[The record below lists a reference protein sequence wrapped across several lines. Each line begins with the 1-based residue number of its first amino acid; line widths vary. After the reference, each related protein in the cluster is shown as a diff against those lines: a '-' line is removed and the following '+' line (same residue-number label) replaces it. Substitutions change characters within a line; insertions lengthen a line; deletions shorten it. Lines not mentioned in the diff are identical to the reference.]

1 MKPLSTTNF
10 RNITIIAH
18 VDHGKTTLVDA
29 LLKQNNAFSDREE
42 PGELIMDSNPL
53 EKEKGITI
61 LAKNTSIRYKDVK
74 VNIIDTPGHADF
86 SGEVERV
93 MNMADGCILLV
104 DAVDGPMPQT
114 RYVLQQAINYGLTT
128 IVVINKIDR
137 PQRRPKDV
145 LNQIDDLFLDL
156 ATNDSQLDYPV
167 LYASARDGY
176 AVLNIDDET
185 DDGISPLLDVIL
197 DRVPSPTGS
206 DSDPFQILVTALDHD
221 DYAGQIAIGKI
232 SRGTISQK
240 SKAALIGTNGS
251 IANHTIENTFIF
263 DGMQKVKVPQA
274 SAGEIVAITG
284 LENVHIGDTITDHAN
299 PEPLPPIHVD
309 EPTVKMTFGVN
320 TSPLM
325 GKEGDYHTTRELY
338 KRLNDELRTNVG
350 LRVSP
355 TDNTDEFN
363 VSGRGELHLSILA
376 ETMRREGY
384 EFQVSQAKPIFKT
397 VDGKTHEPFEN
408 LHIETNESHYGV
420 LTENLNRRLAV
431 LEDVVNDGSGIL
443 RLRFLIPTRGLI
455 GFRSFFQN
463 ATRGD
468 GIMSSTFAG
477 YQIKTGNVSRSTQ
490 GFLVASQAGI
500 SVAFG
505 LTNAQER
512 GKTMI
517 GAGKQVYEGM
527 IVGLHTRPA
536 DLAVNVC
543 KEKKLTN
550 MRSSTADIITK
561 LIKPLELSLEESL
574 DIISEEELIE
584 ITPDHLRLRKRILST
599 TERLR
604 FEKRTKQTATVIK

>member
-1 MKPLSTTNF
+1 MSTTNF

-29 LLKQNNAFSDREE
+29 LLKQNNTFDDREE
-42 PGELIMDSNPL
+42 PGEMIMDSNPL

-137 PQRRPKDV
+137 PQRRPNDV

-156 ATNDSQLDYPV
+156 ATNDDQLDYPV

-176 AVLNIDDET
+176 AVLNLDDQP

-197 DRVPSPTGS
+197 DRVPSPKGS

-240 SKAALIGTNGS
+240 SKAAVIGANGS
-251 IANHTIENTFIF
+251 ISNHTVENTFVF
-263 DGMQKVKVPQA
+263 DGMQKVKVSHA
-274 SAGEIVAITG
+274 SVGEIVAITG
-284 LENVHIGDTITDHAN
+284 LENVHIGDTIADHEH

-338 KRLNDELRTNVG
+338 KRLKDELRTNVG

-384 EFQVSQAKPIFKT
+384 EFQVSQAKPIFKLI
-397 VDGKTHEPFEN
+397 DGKTHEPYET

-420 LTENLNRRLAV
+420 LTENLNHRLAV

-477 YQIKTGNVSRSTQ
+477 YKFKTGTVSQSTQ
-490 GFLVASQAGI
+490 GFLVASQAGT

-517 GAGKQVYEGM
+517 SAGKQVYEGM
-527 IVGLHTRPA
+527 IVGLHKRPT

-550 MRSSTADIITK
+550 MRSSTADITTK
-561 LIKPLELSLEESL
+561 LIKPIELSLEESL

-604 FEKRTKQTATVIK
+604 FEKRIKQTAAATK

>member
-1 MKPLSTTNF
+1 MPTTNL

-29 LLKQNNAFSDREE
+29 LLKQNNAFDERDD
-42 PGELIMDSNPL
+42 PGDLIMDSNPL

-114 RYVLQQAINYGLTT
+114 RYVLQQAINYGLTP

-137 PQRRPKDV
+137 PQRRPEDV
-145 LNQIDDLFLDL
+145 LNQIDDLFLEL
-156 ATNDSQLDYPV
+156 ATDDSQLEYPV
-167 LYASARDGY
+167 LYASAREGY
-176 AVLNIDDET
+176 AVLNIDDSP

-197 DRVPSPTGS
+197 DRVPAPTGS
-206 DSDPFQILVTALDHD
+206 PSEPFQILVTALDHD
-221 DYAGQIAIGKI
+221 DYAGQIAVGKI
-232 SRGTISQK
+232 TRGTISQK
-240 SKAALIGTNGS
+240 SKAALISTDGS
-251 IANHTIENTFIF
+251 ISKHTIENMFIF
-263 DGMQKVKVPQA
+263 DAMRKTKVSSA

-284 LENVHIGDTITDHAN
+284 LENIHIGDTIADPAN

-325 GKEGDYHTTRELY
+325 GKDGDYHTTRELY
-338 KRLNDELRTNVG
+338 KRLNEELRTNVG

-384 EFQVSQAKPIFKT
+384 EFQVSQAKPIFKI
-397 VDGKTHEPFEN
+397 VDGKTQEPFEN
-408 LHIETNESHYGV
+408 LHIETSELHYGV

-431 LEDVVNDGSGIL
+431 LEDVINDGSGNL

-468 GIMSSTFAG
+468 GIMSSTYSG
-477 YQIKTGNVSRSTQ
+477 YQKKQGKLGGSTQ
-490 GFLVASQAGI
+490 GFLVASQAGV

-505 LTNAQER
+505 LTNSQER
-512 GKTMI
+512 GKTLI
-517 GAGKQVYEGM
+517 DPGKQVYEGM
-527 IVGLHTRPA
+527 IVGLHTRPS
-536 DLAVNVC
+536 DLVVNVC
-543 KEKKLTN
+543 KEKKLSN
-550 MRSSTADIITK
+550 MRSSTADIVTK
-561 LIKPLELSLEESL
+561 LIKPVELSLEESL
-574 DIISEEELIE
+574 DIISEDELIE
-584 ITPDHLRLRKRILST
+584 ITPNHMRLRKRILST

-604 FEKRTKQTATVIK
+604 YEKSTSKTTISSK

>member
-1 MKPLSTTNF
+1 MSTINI

-29 LLKQNNAFSDREE
+29 LLKQNNIFGEREE

-104 DAVDGPMPQT
+104 DSVDGPMPQT
-114 RYVLQQAINYGLTT
+114 KYVLQQAINYGLTP

-137 PQRRPKDV
+137 PQRRPEEV
-145 LNQIDDLFLDL
+145 LNQIDDLFLEL
-156 ATNDSQLDYPV
+156 ATNESQLDYPV
-167 LYASARDGY
+167 LYASARYGY
-176 AVLNIDDET
+176 AVLNINDKPND
-185 DDGISPLLDVIL
+185 ISPLLDVIL
-197 DRVPSPTGS
+197 DRIPPPTGS
-206 DSDPFQILVTALDHD
+206 SSEPFQLLVTALDHD
-221 DYAGQIAIGKI
+221 DYAGQIAIGKL
-232 SRGTISQK
+232 SRGTIGQK
-240 SKAALIGTNGS
+240 SKASLISTNRS
-251 IANHTIENTFIF
+251 ISNHTIENTFVF
-263 DGMQKVKVPQA
+263 DGMRKTKVSHA

-284 LENVHIGDTITDHAN
+284 LENVRIGDTIADAAN

-338 KRLNDELRTNVG
+338 KRLIEEIRTNVG

-355 TDNTDEFN
+355 TDDTDEFN
-363 VSGRGELHLSILA
+363 VSGRGELHLSVLA

-384 EFQVSQAKPIFKT
+384 EFQVSQAKPIFKI

-408 LHIETNESHYGV
+408 LLIETNESYYGV
-420 LTENLNRRLAV
+420 LSENLNRRLAV
-431 LEDVVNDGSGIL
+431 PEDVINDGSGNL
-443 RLRFLIPTRGLI
+443 RLSFLIPTRGLI
-455 GFRSFFQN
+455 GFRSFFQK

-477 YQIKTGNVSRSTQ
+477 YQSKQGNVRRSNQ

-512 GKTMI
+512 GKTMVDP
-517 GAGKQVYEGM
+517 GKKIYEGM
-527 IVGLHTRPA
+527 IVGLHTRPT
-536 DLAVNVC
+536 DLVVNVC

-550 MRSSTADIITK
+550 MRSSTADIVTK
-561 LIKPLELSLEESL
+561 LIKPVELSLEESL

-584 ITPDHLRLRKRILST
+584 ITPQHLRLRKRILST
-599 TERLR
+599 TNRLR
-604 FEKRTKQTATVIK
+604 YEKNASKSTAVIK

>member
-18 VDHGKTTLVDA
+18 VDNGKTTLVDA

-176 AVLNIDDET
+176 AVLDIDDET

-232 SRGTISQK
+232 SRGTVSQK
-240 SKAALIGTNGS
+240 SKAALI
-251 IANHTIENTFIF
+251 
-263 DGMQKVKVPQA
+263 
-274 SAGEIVAITG
+274 
-284 LENVHIGDTITDHAN
+284 
-299 PEPLPPIHVD
+299 
-309 EPTVKMTFGVN
+309 
-320 TSPLM
+320 
-325 GKEGDYHTTRELY
+325 
-338 KRLNDELRTNVG
+338 
-350 LRVSP
+350 
-355 TDNTDEFN
+355 
-363 VSGRGELHLSILA
+363 
-376 ETMRREGY
+376 
-384 EFQVSQAKPIFKT
+384 
-397 VDGKTHEPFEN
+397 
-408 LHIETNESHYGV
+408 
-420 LTENLNRRLAV
+420 
-431 LEDVVNDGSGIL
+431 
-443 RLRFLIPTRGLI
+443 
-455 GFRSFFQN
+455 
-463 ATRGD
+463 
-468 GIMSSTFAG
+468 
-477 YQIKTGNVSRSTQ
+477 
-490 GFLVASQAGI
+490 
-500 SVAFG
+500 
-505 LTNAQER
+505 
-512 GKTMI
+512 
-517 GAGKQVYEGM
+517 
-527 IVGLHTRPA
+527 
-536 DLAVNVC
+536 
-543 KEKKLTN
+543 
-550 MRSSTADIITK
+550 
-561 LIKPLELSLEESL
+561 
-574 DIISEEELIE
+574 
-584 ITPDHLRLRKRILST
+584 
-599 TERLR
+599 
-604 FEKRTKQTATVIK
+604 

>member
-1 MKPLSTTNF
+1 MSTTNL

-29 LLKQNNAFSDREE
+29 LLKQNNAFGEREE

-61 LAKNTSIRYKDVK
+61 LAKNASIKYKDVK

-114 RYVLQQAINYGLTT
+114 RYVLQQAINYGLTP

-145 LNQIDDLFLDL
+145 LNQIDDLFLEL
-156 ATNDSQLDYPV
+156 ATDDSQLEYPV

-176 AVLNIDDET
+176 AVLNIDDYP

-197 DRVPSPTGS
+197 DRVPAPIGS
-206 DSDPFQILVTALDHD
+206 ASEPFQLLVTALDHD
-221 DYAGQIAIGKI
+221 DYAGPIAIGKI
-232 SRGTISQK
+232 TRGTISQK
-240 SKAALIGTNGS
+240 SKASLISTDGS
-251 IANHTIENTFIF
+251 ISNHTIENTFIF
-263 DGMQKVKVPQA
+263 DGMRKTKVSNA

-284 LENVHIGDTITDHAN
+284 LENVHIGDTIADPTD

-325 GKEGDYHTTRELY
+325 GKDGDYHTTRELY
-338 KRLNDELRTNVG
+338 KRLNEELRTNVG

-384 EFQVSQAKPIFKT
+384 EFEVSQAKPIFKIVGGET
-397 VDGKTHEPFEN
+397 QEPFEN
-408 LHIETNESHYGV
+408 LHIETRESHYGV

-431 LEDVVNDGSGIL
+431 LEDVINDGSGSL

-468 GIMSSTFAG
+468 GIMSSTFSG
-477 YQIKTGNVSRSTQ
+477 YQNKKGKVGRSTQ
-490 GFLVASQAGI
+490 GFLVASQAGM

-505 LTNAQER
+505 LTNSQER

-517 GAGKQVYEGM
+517 DPGKQVYEGM
-527 IVGLHTRPA
+527 IVGLHTRPT
-536 DLAVNVC
+536 DLVVNVC

-550 MRSSTADIITK
+550 MRSSTADIVTK
-561 LIKPLELSLEESL
+561 LIKPVELSLEESL

-584 ITPDHLRLRKRILST
+584 ITPKHLRLRKRILPT

-604 FEKRTKQTATVIK
+604 YEKNASKSSIAIK

>member
-176 AVLNIDDET
+176 AVLNIDDQT

-263 DGMQKVKVPQA
+263 DGMQKVKVPKA

-431 LEDVVNDGSGIL
+431 LEDVVN
-443 RLRFLIPTRGLI
+443 
-455 GFRSFFQN
+455 
-463 ATRGD
+463 
-468 GIMSSTFAG
+468 
-477 YQIKTGNVSRSTQ
+477 
-490 GFLVASQAGI
+490 
-500 SVAFG
+500 
-505 LTNAQER
+505 
-512 GKTMI
+512 
-517 GAGKQVYEGM
+517 
-527 IVGLHTRPA
+527 
-536 DLAVNVC
+536 
-543 KEKKLTN
+543 
-550 MRSSTADIITK
+550 
-561 LIKPLELSLEESL
+561 LSL
-574 DIISEEELIE
+574 IHI
-584 ITPDHLRLRKRILST
+584 
-599 TERLR
+599 
-604 FEKRTKQTATVIK
+604 

>member
-1 MKPLSTTNF
+1 MSTTNF

-29 LLKQNNAFSDREE
+29 LLKQNNAFDDREE

-137 PQRRPKDV
+137 PQRRPNDV

-156 ATNDSQLDYPV
+156 ATNDDQLDYPV

-176 AVLNIDDET
+176 AVLNLDDQP

-197 DRVPSPTGS
+197 DRVPSPKGS

-240 SKAALIGTNGS
+240 SKAAVIGTNGS
-251 IANHTIENTFIF
+251 ISNHTVENTFVF
-263 DGMQKVKVPQA
+263 DGMQKVKVSHA
-274 SAGEIVAITG
+274 SVGEIVAITG
-284 LENVHIGDTITDHAN
+284 LENVHIGDTFADHEH

-338 KRLNDELRTNVG
+338 KRLKDELRTNVG

-384 EFQVSQAKPIFKT
+384 EFQVSQAKPIFKLI
-397 VDGKTHEPFEN
+397 DGKTHEPYET

-420 LTENLNRRLAV
+420 LTENLNHRLAV

-477 YQIKTGNVSRSTQ
+477 YKFKTGTVSQSTQ
-490 GFLVASQAGI
+490 GFLVASQAGT

-517 GAGKQVYEGM
+517 SAGKQVYEGM
-527 IVGLHTRPA
+527 IVGLHKRPT

-550 MRSSTADIITK
+550 MRSSTADITTK
-561 LIKPLELSLEESL
+561 LIKPIELSLEESL

-604 FEKRTKQTATVIK
+604 FEKRIKQTAAATK

>member
-1 MKPLSTTNF
+1 LSTTNF

-29 LLKQNNAFSDREE
+29 LLKQNNAFDDREE

-137 PQRRPKDV
+137 PQRRPNDV

-156 ATNDSQLDYPV
+156 ATNDDQLDYPV

-176 AVLNIDDET
+176 AVLNLDDQP

-197 DRVPSPTGS
+197 DRVPSPKGS

-240 SKAALIGTNGS
+240 SKAAVIGTNGS
-251 IANHTIENTFIF
+251 ISNHTVENTFVF
-263 DGMQKVKVPQA
+263 DGMQKVKVSHA
-274 SAGEIVAITG
+274 SVGEIVAITG
-284 LENVHIGDTITDHAN
+284 LENVHIGDTIADHEH

-338 KRLNDELRTNVG
+338 KRLKDELRTNVG

-384 EFQVSQAKPIFKT
+384 EFQVSQAKPIFKLI
-397 VDGKTHEPFEN
+397 DGKTHEPYET

-420 LTENLNRRLAV
+420 LTENLNHRLAV

-477 YQIKTGNVSRSTQ
+477 YKFKTGTVSQSTQ
-490 GFLVASQAGI
+490 GFLVASQAGT

-517 GAGKQVYEGM
+517 SAGKQVYEGM
-527 IVGLHTRPA
+527 IVGLHKRPT

-550 MRSSTADIITK
+550 MRSSTADITTK
-561 LIKPLELSLEESL
+561 LIKPIELSLEESL

-604 FEKRTKQTATVIK
+604 FEKRIKQTAAATK

>member
-1 MKPLSTTNF
+1 MSTPNI

-29 LLKQNNAFSDREE
+29 LLKQNNAFGEREE

-104 DAVDGPMPQT
+104 DSVDGPMPQT
-114 RYVLQQAINYGLTT
+114 KYVLQQAINYGLTP

-137 PQRRPKDV
+137 PERRPAEV
-145 LNQIDDLFLDL
+145 LNQIDDLFLEL
-156 ATNDSQLDYPV
+156 ATNESQLDYPV
-167 LYASARDGY
+167 LYASAKYGY
-176 AVLNIDDET
+176 AVLNINDKPND
-185 DDGISPLLDVIL
+185 ISPLLDVIL
-197 DRVPSPTGS
+197 DRVPPPTGS
-206 DSDPFQILVTALDHD
+206 ASEPFQLLVTALDHD
-221 DYAGQIAIGKI
+221 DYAGQIAIGKL

-240 SKAALIGTNGS
+240 SKASLIS
-251 IANHTIENTFIF
+251 INRSISNYTIENTFVF
-263 DGMQKVKVPQA
+263 DGMRKTKVSQA

-284 LENVHIGDTITDHAN
+284 LENVHIGDTIADAAN

-338 KRLNDELRTNVG
+338 KRLIEEIRTNVG

-355 TDNTDEFN
+355 TDDTDEFN

-376 ETMRREGY
+376 ENMRREGY
-384 EFQVSQAKPIFKT
+384 EFQVSQAKPIFKI
-397 VDGKTHEPFEN
+397 VDGKTQEPFEH
-408 LHIETNESHYGV
+408 LHIETNESYYGV
-420 LTENLNRRLAV
+420 LSENLNRRLAV
-431 LEDVVNDGSGIL
+431 PEDVINDGSGNL

-455 GFRSFFQN
+455 GFRSFFQK

-477 YQIKTGNVSRSTQ
+477 YHGKQGKIRRSNQ

-512 GKTMI
+512 GKTMLDP
-517 GAGKQVYEGM
+517 GKQVYEGM
-527 IVGLHTRPA
+527 IVGLHTRPT
-536 DLAVNVC
+536 DLVVNVC
-543 KEKKLTN
+543 KEKKLSN
-550 MRSSTADIITK
+550 MRSSTADIVTK
-561 LIKPLELSLEESL
+561 LIKPVELSLEESL

-584 ITPDHLRLRKRILST
+584 ITPQHLRLRKRILST

-604 FEKRTKQTATVIK
+604 YEKNASKSAIAIN

>member
-1 MKPLSTTNF
+1 MPTTNL

-29 LLKQNNAFSDREE
+29 LLKQNNIFGEREE

-104 DAVDGPMPQT
+104 DSVDGPMPQT
-114 RYVLQQAINYGLTT
+114 RYVLQQAINYGLLP

-137 PQRRPKDV
+137 PQCRPEEV
-145 LNQIDDLFLDL
+145 LNQIDDLFLEL
-156 ATNDSQLDYPV
+156 ATNEAQLEYPV
-167 LYASARDGY
+167 LYASARYGY
-176 AVLNIDDET
+176 ALLNINDKPND
-185 DDGISPLLDVIL
+185 ISPLLDVIL
-197 DRVPSPTGS
+197 DRVPPPTGS
-206 DSDPFQILVTALDHD
+206 ASEPFQLLVTALDYD
-221 DYAGQIAIGKI
+221 DYLGQIAIGKL
-232 SRGTISQK
+232 SRGTIAQK
-240 SKAALIGTNGS
+240 SKASLIS
-251 IANHTIENTFIF
+251 INRSITNHTIENTFVF
-263 DGMQKVKVPQA
+263 DGMGKTKVSQA

-284 LENVHIGDTITDHAN
+284 LENVHIGDTIADAEN
-299 PEPLPPIHVD
+299 PDPLPPIHVD

-325 GKEGDYHTTRELY
+325 GKEGDFHTTRELY
-338 KRLNDELRTNVG
+338 KRLTEEIRTNVG

-355 TDNTDEFN
+355 TDDTDEFN
-363 VSGRGELHLSILA
+363 VSGRGELHLSVLA

-384 EFQVSQAKPIFKT
+384 EFQVSQAKPIFKI
-397 VDGKTHEPFEN
+397 VDGKTQEPFEC
-408 LHIETNESHYGV
+408 LHIETSESYFGV
-420 LTENLNRRLAV
+420 LSENLNRRLAI
-431 LEDVVNDGSGIL
+431 LEDLINDGSGNL
-443 RLRFLIPTRGLI
+443 RLRFQIPTRGLI
-455 GFRSFFQN
+455 GFRSFFQK

-477 YQIKTGNVSRSTQ
+477 YKSKQGKIRRSNQ
-490 GFLVASQAGI
+490 GFLVASQAGM

-517 GAGKQVYEGM
+517 DAGQQVYEGM
-527 IVGLHTRPA
+527 IVGLHTRPS
-536 DLAVNVC
+536 DLVVNVC

-550 MRSSTADIITK
+550 MRSSTADIVTK
-561 LIKPLELSLEESL
+561 LIKPVELSLEESL

-584 ITPDHLRLRKRILST
+584 ITPQHLRLRKRILPT
-599 TERLR
+599 TDRLR
-604 FEKRTKQTATVIK
+604 YEKNASKSATAIE

>member
-1 MKPLSTTNF
+1 MSTLNF

-18 VDHGKTTLVDA
+18 VDHGKTTLIDA
-29 LLKQNNAFSDREE
+29 LLKQNNIFSEREE

-74 VNIIDTPGHADF
+74 VNIIDTPGHEDF
-86 SGEVERV
+86 SGEVDRV

-104 DAVDGPMPQT
+104 DSVDGPMPQT
-114 RYVLQQAINYGLTT
+114 RYVLRQAINYGLVP

-137 PQRRPKDV
+137 PQRRPKEV
-145 LNQIDDLFLDL
+145 LNQIDDLFLEL
-156 ATNDSQLDYPV
+156 ASNESELEYPV
-167 LYASARDGY
+167 LYSSARDGY
-176 AVLNIDDET
+176 AVLNIDDKPN
-185 DDGISPLLDVIL
+185 GISPLLDVIL
-197 DRVPSPTGS
+197 DRVPPPTGS
-206 DSDPFQILVTALDHD
+206 VSAPFQLLVTALDHD
-221 DYAGQIAIGKI
+221 DYVGQIAIGKL

-240 SKAALIGTNGS
+240 SKASLIS
-251 IANHTIENTFIF
+251 INRTISNHTIENTFVF
-263 DGMQKVKVPQA
+263 DGMRKTKVSHA

-284 LENVHIGDTITDHAN
+284 LDNVHIGDTIADAAN
-299 PEPLPPIHVD
+299 PEPLPPIHID

-338 KRLNDELRTNVG
+338 KRLIEELRTNVS
-350 LRVSP
+350 LRVSR
-355 TDNTDEFN
+355 TDNTDAFN

-397 VDGKTHEPFEN
+397 IDGKIQEPFEN
-408 LHIETNESHYGV
+408 LYIETSESYYGV
-420 LTENLNRRLAV
+420 LIENLNLRLAV
-431 LEDVVNDGSGIL
+431 LEDVINDGQGNL

-455 GFRSFFQN
+455 GFRSFLQN

-468 GIMSSTFAG
+468 GRMSSTFAG
-477 YQIKTGNVSRSTQ
+477 YKSKQGKIRRLNQ

-512 GKTMI
+512 GKIMI
-517 GAGKQVYEGM
+517 DVGKQVYEGM

-536 DLAVNVC
+536 DLGVNVC

-550 MRSSTADIITK
+550 MRSSTADIVTK
-561 LIKPLELSLEESL
+561 LIKPVELSLEESL

-584 ITPDHLRLRKRILST
+584 ITPQHLRLRKRILST

-604 FEKRTKQTATVIK
+604 YEKNASKSNMPIK

>member
-1 MKPLSTTNF
+1 MSTLNF

-18 VDHGKTTLVDA
+18 VDHGKTTLIDA
-29 LLKQNNAFSDREE
+29 LLKQNNIFSEREE

-74 VNIIDTPGHADF
+74 VNIIDTPGHEDF
-86 SGEVERV
+86 SGEVDRV

-104 DAVDGPMPQT
+104 DSVDGPMPQT
-114 RYVLQQAINYGLTT
+114 RYVLRQAINYGLVP

-137 PQRRPKDV
+137 PQRRPKEV
-145 LNQIDDLFLDL
+145 LNQIDDLFLEL
-156 ATNDSQLDYPV
+156 ASNESELEYPV
-167 LYASARDGY
+167 LYSSARDGY
-176 AVLNIDDET
+176 AVLNIDDKPN
-185 DDGISPLLDVIL
+185 GISPLLDVIL
-197 DRVPSPTGS
+197 DRVPPPTGS
-206 DSDPFQILVTALDHD
+206 VSAPFQLLVTALDHD
-221 DYAGQIAIGKI
+221 DYVGQIAIGKL

-240 SKAALIGTNGS
+240 SKASLIS
-251 IANHTIENTFIF
+251 INRTISNHTIENTFVF
-263 DGMQKVKVPQA
+263 DGMRKTKVSHA

-284 LENVHIGDTITDHAN
+284 LDNVHIGDTIADAAN
-299 PEPLPPIHVD
+299 PEPLPPIHID

-338 KRLNDELRTNVG
+338 KRLIEELRTNVS
-350 LRVSP
+350 LRVSR
-355 TDNTDEFN
+355 TDNTDAFN

-397 VDGKTHEPFEN
+397 IDGKIQEPFEN
-408 LHIETNESHYGV
+408 LYIETSESYYGV
-420 LTENLNRRLAV
+420 LIENLNLRLAV
-431 LEDVVNDGSGIL
+431 LEDVIIDGQGNL

-455 GFRSFFQN
+455 GFRSFLQN

-468 GIMSSTFAG
+468 GRMSSTFAG
-477 YQIKTGNVSRSTQ
+477 YKSKQGKIRRLNQ

-512 GKTMI
+512 GKIMI
-517 GAGKQVYEGM
+517 DVGKQVYEGM

-536 DLAVNVC
+536 DLGVNVC

-550 MRSSTADIITK
+550 MRSSTADIVTK
-561 LIKPLELSLEESL
+561 LIKPVELSLEESL

-584 ITPDHLRLRKRILST
+584 ITPQHLRLRKRILST

-604 FEKRTKQTATVIK
+604 YEKNASKSNMPIK

>member
-1 MKPLSTTNF
+1 MSTTNF

-29 LLKQNNAFSDREE
+29 LLKQNNAFDDREE

-137 PQRRPKDV
+137 PQRRPNDV

-156 ATNDSQLDYPV
+156 ATNDDQLDYPV

-176 AVLNIDDET
+176 AVLNLDDQP

-197 DRVPSPTGS
+197 DRVPSPKGS

-240 SKAALIGTNGS
+240 SKAAVIGTNGS
-251 IANHTIENTFIF
+251 ISNHTVENTFVF
-263 DGMQKVKVPQA
+263 DGMQKVKVSHA
-274 SAGEIVAITG
+274 SVGEIVAITG
-284 LENVHIGDTITDHAN
+284 LENVHIGDTIADHEH

-338 KRLNDELRTNVG
+338 KRLKDELRTNVG

-384 EFQVSQAKPIFKT
+384 EFQVSQAKPIFKLI
-397 VDGKTHEPFEN
+397 DGKTHEPYET

-420 LTENLNRRLAV
+420 LTENLNHRLAV

-477 YQIKTGNVSRSTQ
+477 YKFKTGTVSQSTQ
-490 GFLVASQAGI
+490 GFLVASQAGT

-517 GAGKQVYEGM
+517 SAGKQVYEGM
-527 IVGLHTRPA
+527 IVGLHKRPT

-550 MRSSTADIITK
+550 MRSSTADITTK
-561 LIKPLELSLEESL
+561 LIKPIELSLEESL

-604 FEKRTKQTATVIK
+604 FEKRIKQTAAATK

>member
-1 MKPLSTTNF
+1 MPTTNL

-29 LLKQNNAFSDREE
+29 LLKQNNIFGEREE

-104 DAVDGPMPQT
+104 DSVDGPMPQT
-114 RYVLQQAINYGLTT
+114 RYVLQQAINYGLMP

-137 PQRRPKDV
+137 PQRRPKEV
-145 LNQIDDLFLDL
+145 LTQIDDLFLEL
-156 ATNDSQLDYPV
+156 ATNESQLEYPV
-167 LYASARDGY
+167 LYASARYGY
-176 AVLNIDDET
+176 AVLNINDKPND
-185 DDGISPLLDVIL
+185 ISPLLDVIL
-197 DRVPSPTGS
+197 DRVPPPTGS
-206 DSDPFQILVTALDHD
+206 PSEPFQLLVTALDYD
-221 DYAGQIAIGKI
+221 DYLGQIAIGKL

-240 SKAALIGTNGS
+240 SKASLISTNRS
-251 IANHTIENTFIF
+251 ISHHTIENAFVF
-263 DGMQKVKVPQA
+263 DGMGKTKVSHA

-284 LENVHIGDTITDHAN
+284 LENVHIGDTIADAGN

-325 GKEGDYHTTRELY
+325 GREGDHHTTRELY
-338 KRLNDELRTNVG
+338 KRLTEEIRTNVG

-355 TDNTDEFN
+355 TDDTDEFN
-363 VSGRGELHLSILA
+363 VSGRGELHLSVLA

-384 EFQVSQAKPIFKT
+384 EFQVSQAKPIFKI
-397 VDGKTHEPFEN
+397 VDGKTQEPFEN
-408 LHIETNESHYGV
+408 LHIETNESYFGV
-420 LTENLNRRLAV
+420 LSENLNRRLAI
-431 LEDVVNDGSGIL
+431 LEDLINDGSGNL

-455 GFRSFFQN
+455 GFRSFFQK

-477 YQIKTGNVSRSTQ
+477 YQSKQGKIRRSDQ

-517 GAGKQVYEGM
+517 DAGRQVYEGM
-527 IVGLHTRPA
+527 IVGLHTRPT
-536 DLAVNVC
+536 DLVVNVC

-550 MRSSTADIITK
+550 MRSSTADIVTK
-561 LIKPLELSLEESL
+561 LIKPVELSLEESL

-584 ITPDHLRLRKRILST
+584 ITPQHLRLRKRILST
-599 TERLR
+599 TDRLR
-604 FEKRTKQTATVIK
+604 YEKNASRSTTVIE

>member
-1 MKPLSTTNF
+1 MSTLNF

-18 VDHGKTTLVDA
+18 VDHGKTTLIDA
-29 LLKQNNAFSDREE
+29 LLKQNNIFSEREE

-74 VNIIDTPGHADF
+74 VNIIDTPGHEDF
-86 SGEVERV
+86 SGEVDRV

-104 DAVDGPMPQT
+104 DSVDGPMPQT
-114 RYVLQQAINYGLTT
+114 RYVLRQAINYGLVP

-137 PQRRPKDV
+137 PQRRPKEV
-145 LNQIDDLFLDL
+145 LNQIDDLFLEL
-156 ATNDSQLDYPV
+156 ASNESELEYPV
-167 LYASARDGY
+167 LYSSARDGY
-176 AVLNIDDET
+176 AVLNIDDKPN
-185 DDGISPLLDVIL
+185 GISPLLDVIL
-197 DRVPSPTGS
+197 DRVPPPTGS
-206 DSDPFQILVTALDHD
+206 VSAPFQLLVTALDHD
-221 DYAGQIAIGKI
+221 DYVGQIAIGKL

-240 SKAALIGTNGS
+240 SKASLIS
-251 IANHTIENTFIF
+251 INRTISNHTIENTFVF
-263 DGMQKVKVPQA
+263 DGMRKTKVSHA

-284 LENVHIGDTITDHAN
+284 LDNVHIGDTIADAAN
-299 PEPLPPIHVD
+299 PEPLPPIHID

-338 KRLNDELRTNVG
+338 KRLIEELRTNVS
-350 LRVSP
+350 LRVSR
-355 TDNTDEFN
+355 TDNTDAFN

-397 VDGKTHEPFEN
+397 IDGKIQEPFEN
-408 LHIETNESHYGV
+408 LYIETSESYYGV
-420 LTENLNRRLAV
+420 LIENLNLRLAV
-431 LEDVVNDGSGIL
+431 LEDVINDGQGNL

-455 GFRSFFQN
+455 GFRSFLQN

-468 GIMSSTFAG
+468 GRMSSTFAG
-477 YQIKTGNVSRSTQ
+477 YKSKQGKIRRLNQ

-512 GKTMI
+512 GKIMI
-517 GAGKQVYEGM
+517 DVGKQVYEGM

-536 DLAVNVC
+536 DLGVNVC

-550 MRSSTADIITK
+550 MRSSTADIVTK
-561 LIKPLELSLEESL
+561 LIKPVELSLEESL

-584 ITPDHLRLRKRILST
+584 ITPQHLRLRKRILST

-604 FEKRTKQTATVIK
+604 YEKKILLNP

>member
-1 MKPLSTTNF
+1 MSTTNL

-29 LLKQNNAFSDREE
+29 LLKQNNIFGEREE

-61 LAKNTSIRYKDVK
+61 LAKNASIRYKDVK
-74 VNIIDTPGHADF
+74 VNIIDTPGHEDF

-104 DAVDGPMPQT
+104 DSVDGPMPQT
-114 RYVLQQAINYGLTT
+114 RYVLQQAINYGLVP

-137 PQRRPKDV
+137 PQRRPKEV
-145 LNQIDDLFLDL
+145 LNQIDDLFLEL
-156 ATNDSQLDYPV
+156 ATNESQLEYPV
-167 LYASARDGY
+167 LYSSARDGY
-176 AVLNIDDET
+176 AVLNIDDKPN
-185 DDGISPLLDVIL
+185 GISPLLDVIL
-197 DRVPSPTGS
+197 DRVPPPTGS
-206 DSDPFQILVTALDHD
+206 ASEPFQLLVTALDHD
-221 DYAGQIAIGKI
+221 DYVGQIAIGKL

-240 SKAALIGTNGS
+240 SKASLIS
-251 IANHTIENTFIF
+251 INRSISNYTIENTFVF
-263 DGMQKVKVPQA
+263 DGMRKTKVSHA

-284 LENVHIGDTITDHAN
+284 LENVHIGDTIADTAN
-299 PEPLPPIHVD
+299 PEPLPRIHID
-309 EPTVKMTFGVN
+309 EPTVKMTFEVN

-325 GKEGDYHTTRELY
+325 GKEGDYHTPRELY
-338 KRLNDELRTNVG
+338 KRLIEELRTNVG
-350 LRVSP
+350 LRVLP
-355 TDNTDEFN
+355 TDNTDAFN
-363 VSGRGELHLSILA
+363 VSGRGELHLSVLA

-384 EFQVSQAKPIFKT
+384 EFQVSQAKPIFKI
-397 VDGKTHEPFEN
+397 VDGKTQEPFET
-408 LHIETNESHYGV
+408 LHIETSESYYGV
-420 LTENLNRRLAV
+420 LSENLNMRLAV
-431 LEDVVNDGSGIL
+431 LEDVINDGAGNL

-455 GFRSFFQN
+455 GFRSFLQN

-468 GIMSSTFAG
+468 GRMSSIFAG
-477 YQIKTGNVSRSTQ
+477 YQSKKGKIRRSTQ

-505 LTNAQER
+505 LTNAQVR
-512 GKTMI
+512 GKTI
-517 GAGKQVYEGM
+517 IDAGKQVYEGM

-536 DLAVNVC
+536 DIVINVC

-550 MRSSTADIITK
+550 MRSSSSDIVTK
-561 LIKPLELSLEESL
+561 LIKPVELSLEESL

-584 ITPDHLRLRKRILST
+584 ITPQHLRLRKRILST

-604 FEKRTKQTATVIK
+604 YEKNISKSTIAIK

>member
-1 MKPLSTTNF
+1 MPTTNL

-29 LLKQNNAFSDREE
+29 LLKQNNAFGEREE

-114 RYVLQQAINYGLTT
+114 RYVLQQAINYGLTP

-145 LNQIDDLFLDL
+145 LNQIDDLFLEL
-156 ATNDSQLDYPV
+156 ATDDSQLEYPV

-176 AVLNIDDET
+176 AVLNIDDYP

-197 DRVPSPTGS
+197 DRVPAPIGS
-206 DSDPFQILVTALDHD
+206 ASEPFQLLVTALDHD
-221 DYAGQIAIGKI
+221 DYAGPIAIGKI
-232 SRGTISQK
+232 TRGTISQK
-240 SKAALIGTNGS
+240 SKASLISTDGS
-251 IANHTIENTFIF
+251 ISNHTIENTFIF
-263 DGMQKVKVPQA
+263 DGMRKTKVSNA

-284 LENVHIGDTITDHAN
+284 LENVHIGDTIADPTD

-325 GKEGDYHTTRELY
+325 GKDGDYHTTRELY
-338 KRLNDELRTNVG
+338 KRLNEELRTNVG

-384 EFQVSQAKPIFKT
+384 EFEVSQAKPIFKIVGGET
-397 VDGKTHEPFEN
+397 QEPFEN
-408 LHIETNESHYGV
+408 LHIETRESHYGV

-431 LEDVVNDGSGIL
+431 LEDVINDGSGSL

-468 GIMSSTFAG
+468 GIMSSTFSG
-477 YQIKTGNVSRSTQ
+477 YQNKKGKVGRSTQ
-490 GFLVASQAGI
+490 GFLVASQAGM

-505 LTNAQER
+505 LTNSQER

-517 GAGKQVYEGM
+517 DPGKQVYEGM
-527 IVGLHTRPA
+527 IVGLHTRPT
-536 DLAVNVC
+536 DLVVNVC

-550 MRSSTADIITK
+550 MRSSTADIVTK
-561 LIKPLELSLEESL
+561 LIKPVELSLEESL

-584 ITPDHLRLRKRILST
+584 ITPKHLRLRKRILPT

-604 FEKRTKQTATVIK
+604 YEKNASKSSIAIK

>member
-1 MKPLSTTNF
+1 MSTLNF

-18 VDHGKTTLVDA
+18 VDHGKTTLIDA
-29 LLKQNNAFSDREE
+29 LLKQNNIFSEREE

-74 VNIIDTPGHADF
+74 VNIIDTPGHEDF
-86 SGEVERV
+86 SGEVDRV

-104 DAVDGPMPQT
+104 DSVDGPMQQT
-114 RYVLQQAINYGLTT
+114 RYVLRQAINYGLVP

-137 PQRRPKDV
+137 PQRRPKEV
-145 LNQIDDLFLDL
+145 LNQIDDLFLEL
-156 ATNDSQLDYPV
+156 ASNESELEYPV
-167 LYASARDGY
+167 LYSSARDGY
-176 AVLNIDDET
+176 AVLNIDDKPN
-185 DDGISPLLDVIL
+185 GISPLLDVIL
-197 DRVPSPTGS
+197 DRVPPPTGS
-206 DSDPFQILVTALDHD
+206 VSAPFQLLVTALDHD
-221 DYAGQIAIGKI
+221 DYVGQIAIGKL

-240 SKAALIGTNGS
+240 SKASLIS
-251 IANHTIENTFIF
+251 INRTISNHTIENTFVF
-263 DGMQKVKVPQA
+263 DGMRKTKVSHA

-284 LENVHIGDTITDHAN
+284 LDNVHIGDTIADAAN
-299 PEPLPPIHVD
+299 PEPLPPIHID

-338 KRLNDELRTNVG
+338 KRLIEELRTNVS
-350 LRVSP
+350 LRVSR
-355 TDNTDEFN
+355 TDITDAFN

-397 VDGKTHEPFEN
+397 IDGKIQEPFEN
-408 LHIETNESHYGV
+408 LYIETSESYYGV
-420 LTENLNRRLAV
+420 LIENLNLRLAV
-431 LEDVVNDGSGIL
+431 LEDVINDGQGNL

-455 GFRSFFQN
+455 GFRSFLQN

-468 GIMSSTFAG
+468 GRMSSTFAG
-477 YQIKTGNVSRSTQ
+477 YKSKQGKIRRLNQ

-512 GKTMI
+512 GKIMI
-517 GAGKQVYEGM
+517 DVGKQVYEGM

-536 DLAVNVC
+536 DLGVNVC

-550 MRSSTADIITK
+550 MRSSTADIVTK
-561 LIKPLELSLEESL
+561 LIKPVELSLEESL

-584 ITPDHLRLRKRILST
+584 ITPQHLRLRKRILST

-604 FEKRTKQTATVIK
+604 YEKNASKSNMPIK

>member
-1 MKPLSTTNF
+1 MSTTNF

-29 LLKQNNAFSDREE
+29 LLKQNNTFDDREE

-137 PQRRPKDV
+137 PQRRPNDV

-156 ATNDSQLDYPV
+156 ATNDDQLDYPV

-176 AVLNIDDET
+176 AVLNLDDQP

-197 DRVPSPTGS
+197 DRVPSPKGS

-240 SKAALIGTNGS
+240 SKAAVIGANGS
-251 IANHTIENTFIF
+251 ISNHTVENTFVF
-263 DGMQKVKVPQA
+263 DGMQKVKVSHA
-274 SAGEIVAITG
+274 SVGEIVAITG
-284 LENVHIGDTITDHAN
+284 LENVHIGDTIADHEH

-338 KRLNDELRTNVG
+338 KRLKDELRTNVG

-384 EFQVSQAKPIFKT
+384 EFQVSQAKPIFKLI
-397 VDGKTHEPFEN
+397 DGKTHEPYET

-420 LTENLNRRLAV
+420 LTENLNHRLAV

-477 YQIKTGNVSRSTQ
+477 YKFKTGTVSQSTQ
-490 GFLVASQAGI
+490 GFLVASQAGT

-517 GAGKQVYEGM
+517 SAGKQVYEGM
-527 IVGLHTRPA
+527 IVGLHKRPT

-550 MRSSTADIITK
+550 MRSSTADITTK
-561 LIKPLELSLEESL
+561 LIKPIELSLEESL

-604 FEKRTKQTATVIK
+604 FEKRIKQTAAATK